1 MAPESSQRIPRL
13 YVVTDQQQTANRPLA
28 EVIAAATRGGAG
40 MVQLREKD
48 LSAHELYA
56 LGVDIKEVLEPHNIP
71 LLINDRLDVA
81 QALDAAGVHLAG
93 HSLPT
98 GPAQLMKQTGSPIP
112 NGGGGNNQGSPKS
125 SQLKLPQN
133 TNEGI

>member
-48 LSAHELYA
+48 LSA
-56 LGVDIKEVLEPHNIP
+56 
-71 LLINDRLDVA
+71 
-81 QALDAAGVHLAG
+81 
-93 HSLPT
+93 
-98 GPAQLMKQTGSPIP
+98 
-112 NGGGGNNQGSPKS
+112 
-125 SQLKLPQN
+125 
-133 TNEGI
+133 